1 MKLGNIEVDF
11 SFSNTT
17 NLRKLEN
24 AYNKLLLET
33 ETKKT
38 QAQNFIDE
46 IDIACNIV
54 RNFLNEVFGKGMD
67 KKILGE
73 ENDFEKATD
82 ILEDIMKQYQEE
94 QNRLSGKYAKYNPER
109 VKKGKKK

>member
-1 MKLGNIEVDF
+1 
-11 SFSNTT
+11 
-17 NLRKLEN
+17 
-24 AYNKLLLET
+24 
-33 ETKKT
+33 
-38 QAQNFIDE
+38 
-46 IDIACNIV
+46 
-54 RNFLNEVFGKGMD
+54 MD

-109 VKKGKKK
+109 VKKGKKKW

>member
-1 MKLGNIEVDF
+1 MRIGNIDVDF

-24 AYNKLLLET
+24 AY
-33 ETKKT
+33 KKVIEQSDEKKS
-38 QAQNFIDE
+38 QAENFIEE

-54 RNFLNEVFGKGMD
+54 RNFLNEVFGEGMD
-67 KKILGE
+67 LKILGK

-82 ILEDIMKQYQEE
+82 VLESVMNQYQEE
-94 QNRLSGKYAKYNPER
+94 QNRLSKKYEKYNPNR

>member
-24 AYNKLLLET
+24 AYNKLILET
-33 ETKKT
+33 EAKKT
-38 QAQNFIDE
+38 QAKNFIEE

-94 QNRLSGKYAKYNPER
+94 QNRLSEKYAKYNPER